1 MRTSATGTNPR
12 SHVSC
17 GELRNWHG
25 KRCGKAFRVFLG
37 VWPLSFCHRD
47 CPEDFV
53 TEVSHRAD
61 AVHGRQAGNDGLG
74 VTDAGQHV
82 SSAHEAQR
90 SLQLD
95 LRRAA
100 QIIGWEESQRP
111 VLRLSSLAEVSQ
123 VCIYDAFGE
132 T

>member
-53 TEVSHRAD
+53 TEVSHR
-61 AVHGRQAGNDGLG
+61 
-74 VTDAGQHV
+74 TDAGQHV

-111 VLRLSSLAEVSQ
+111 VLRLSSFAEVSQ